1 MKIIIL
7 KNNLKVGLDAVG
19 RSVGANA
26 NLPVLSTVLITAEKN
41 QIKLSATNLELALTK
56 TVFGKIIE
64 EGGISVPYAVF
75 ANMVSNISTERV
87 SLEAK
92 SGNLMVKTD
101 NYEASIQGVDR
112 KEFPIIPPVDNR
124 TERIEVDGSV
134 IKDALLKT
142 VIAAEV
148 SDLRP
153 EISGVLFSIEPSELK
168 VVATDSFRLAEATI
182 SGKQIKN
189 TFKKGVQV
197 TIPLKAAQELSRVVE
212 DKDRISFSAN
222 ETQALFTS
230 ENLELVTR
238 VIEGRFP
245 DYQAIIPKE
254 TETEVVVSREDLIN
268 GLKLAGSFSGRG
280 GEVALKIKNKKIL
293 EISASD
299 SNIGQNKYVIPV
311 KADGLDA
318 EIAFNWQYLLDG
330 IKNETS
336 KDIVLGING
345 DEKPTLIRSSERTP
359 YFYILMP
366 IKP

>member
-7 KNNLKVGLDAVG
+7 KSNLKVGLDAVG
-19 RSVGANA
+19 RSIGTAA
-26 NLPVLSTVLITAEKN
+26 NLPVLNTVLIRAENN

-64 EGGISVPYAVF
+64 EGGLAVPYAVLS
-75 ANMVSNISTERV
+75 NMVNNISTERV
-87 SLEAK
+87 NLEAK
-92 SGNLMVKTD
+92 GGNLLVKTD
-101 NYEASIQGVDR
+101 NYEASIQGIDR
-112 KEFPIIPPVDNR
+112 KEFPIIPPVEDR
-124 TERIEVDGSV
+124 SERIEIEGSV
-134 IKDALLKT
+134 LRDALIKT

-168 VVATDSFRLAEATI
+168 IVATDSFRLAEATV

-189 TFKKGVQV
+189 TFKKGIQI
-197 TIPLKAAQELSRVVE
+197 TIPLKAAQELSRVIE
-212 DKDRISFSAN
+212 EKERIAFSSN
-222 ETQALFTS
+222 ETQALFES

-245 DYQAIIPKE
+245 DYQAIVPKD
-254 TETEVVVSREDLIN
+254 TETEVTVDREDLIN
-268 GLKLAGSFSGRG
+268 GLKLAGSFSGKNS
-280 GEVALKIKNKKIL
+280 EVSFKIKDKKIL

-299 SNIGQNKYVIPV
+299 SSIGKNKYVIPV
-311 KADGLDA
+311 KVNGLDT

-330 IKNETS
+330 IKNEPS
-336 KDIVLGING
+336 KDVVLGING
-345 DEKPTLIRSSERTP
+345 EEKPTLIRSSERTP